1 MYFCPK
7 CHFTF
12 DIGKT
17 NNNIIDNK
25 ELILKPIDI
34 FKKLEEKEDFS
45 KYKVEFKFE
54 DLNKNIKYKKL
65 SENEKN
71 IINKLFEEN
80 INSGIEFK
88 CNNCNF
94 NKEITETILLYEYNL
109 INKDENIK
117 LLEENELFSQNP
129 ILPRTH
135 DYMCKNISCDTNLK
149 KVKREAVFFREHN
162 TFKINYICCIC
173 FTNW

>member
-94 NKEITETILLYEYNL
+94 NKEITETILLYEYN
-109 INKDENIK
+109 KDN
-117 LLEENELFSQNP
+117 
-129 ILPRTH
+129 
-135 DYMCKNISCDTNLK
+135 
-149 KVKREAVFFREHN
+149 
-162 TFKINYICCIC
+162 
-173 FTNW
+173 